1 MNKFF
6 TLIFLVFGL
15 LAADSD
21 WVVGQ
26 EMVLVKE
33 ISANELNYSR
43 TIYSSEDKLFFT
55 ISPFQGSVQLDLWVT
70 DGTEEGTVFL
80 HKLPQ
85 NPQLDVYQG
94 VCYFSGFDEEHG
106 KELWRSDGTIDG
118 TYRLTDLA
126 EGSANAMPMAMVGFK
141 DAVYFWTFTEE
152 SDEQM
157 NMYSIELGTG
167 NIVLEEVIELTKP
180 SNPSISPMLNKH
192 RVVIGETLYFAA
204 TDFRLRKKTTRG
216 TNSETVFD
224 FEGEPEDFIT
234 TDNFLY
240 FITDNETLWR
250 LDVNTEEKINLDI
263 YNASNFSPWSEFTP
277 YKDILLFNN
286 GDHFSDGELW
296 ATDGTP
302 TGTSLIRTY
311 KEDNFLVNNP
321 EYLTVFKDKVYLSVG
336 DNYNAPDFSEVLG
349 EGKELWVT
357 DGTTEGT
364 QIIIDIREGF
374 RSSNPRHIV
383 TLGSLL
389 YFIADYE
396 QGKIGLY
403 QSDGTADGTILLN
416 GSLSNL
422 GFTSSSIR
430 RLFVIGERLH
440 MLVTNSESNVEIW
453 ASDVINDIEVSN
465 YLTEIKVVPNP
476 FDKETLLVFPESLG
490 KQVSLNVYTT
500 IGQKVSISYDQTKE
514 GILLKRAGLET
525 GMYFFELR
533 EGDIVL
539 GNGKLMIE

>member
-6 TLIFLVFGL
+6 TFILLVFWL
-15 LAADSD
+15 LAAD

-33 ISANELNYSR
+33 ITANELNYSR
-43 TIYSSEDKLFFT
+43 TLYSSEDKLFFT

-70 DGTEEGTVFL
+70 DGTEEGTAFL

-180 SNPSISPMLNKH
+180 SNASISPMTNKH

-204 TDFRLRKKTTRG
+204 TDFRLRKKTERG
-216 TNSETVFD
+216 IISETVAD
-224 FEGEPEDFIT
+224 FEDEPEDFIA

-240 FITDNETLWR
+240 FMTNDEILWR
-250 LDVNTEEKINLDI
+250 LDIATEEKINLDI
-263 YNASNFSPWSEFTP
+263 FTVSSYSPFSKFTP
-277 YKDILLFNN
+277 YKDMLLFS
-286 GDHFSDGELW
+286 DHFSVGEELW
-296 ATDGTP
+296 VTDGTII
-302 TGTSLIRTY
+302 GTSLIRKY
-311 KEDNFLVNNP
+311 QDDFLVNNP
-321 EYLTVFKDKVYLSVG
+321 EYLTVFKNKVYLSVG
-336 DNYNAPDFSEVLG
+336 DRYNAPDFSEILG

-357 DGTTEGT
+357 DGTVEGT
-364 QIIIDIREGF
+364 QSIIDIREGF
-374 RSSNPRHIV
+374 DSSNPRHMV
-383 TLGSLL
+383 TLGGLM

-396 QGKIGLY
+396 QGRIGLY
-403 QSDGTADGTILLN
+403 QSDGTTEGTILIN
-416 GSLSNL
+416 GALSDL
-422 GFTSSSIR
+422 GFNQNSIR
-430 RLFVIGERLH
+430 RLLGIGERLH
-440 MLVTNSESNVEIW
+440 LLVTNSENNMEIW
-453 ASDVINDIEVSN
+453 ASDVINDIEMPD
-465 YLTEIKVVPNP
+465 YLTEIKVMPNP
-476 FDKETLLVFPESLG
+476 FDKETLLAFPESTG

-500 IGQKVSISYDQTKE
+500 IGQKVSVSYQQTSE
-514 GILLKRAGLET
+514 GVLLNRGTLEA

-533 EGDIVL
+533 DGAIVL